1 MTTNNTNSIDLI
13 KSLHNIMNLLDNITE
28 LLPEGI
34 YLQLCHELKLANNN
48 ANTLSAQ
55 ETIIQYIQNQ
65 RERINTNPIVV
76 HHERLTRAEHKK
88 RRVLDN
94 ATKLKNGYKMCPNC
108 NKIVRHLWRH
118 QNQTQICVYIEDV
131 KDIVAVKQ
139 TADITDFMLN
149 LNDLQEAI
157 TKFKQRRMLVWSDA
171 FIEKCWIAYWG
182 EEDYRFMMGE

>member
-1 MTTNNTNSIDLI
+1 MTTPIANSVDFIT
-13 KSLHNIMNLLDNITE
+13 SLHNIMNLLDTITHI
-28 LLPEGI
+28 LPEGI
-34 YLQLCHELKLANNN
+34 YIQICNELKLANTN
-48 ANTLSAQ
+48 ANKLTAQ
-55 ETIIQYIQNQ
+55 EVIIQYIQVE
-65 RERINTNPIVV
+65 RERINNNPIVV
-76 HHERLTRAEHKK
+76 HHERMTRAERKK

-108 NKIVRHLWRH
+108 NKIVLNLWRH

-171 FIEKCWIAYWG
+171 FIDKCWIAYYG
-182 EEDYRFMMGE
+182 EEVYRSMVG